1 MGWEPLPEDRRTTR
15 RLDEVLER
23 LHRTLGLAR
32 PDAVRTLQEGWP
44 RLVGP
49 TLASACALE
58 SLHDGRLVVAV
69 QDPAV
74 AEHLRWQAADL
85 VVAANELCGGEVVT
99 SVEARVRRP
108 G

>member
-15 RLDEVLER
+15 RVDEVLER

-32 PDAVRTLQEGWP
+32 PDTVRTLQEAWP

-49 TLASACALE
+49 ALAAECHFE

-69 QDPAV
+69 GDPAA

-85 VVAANELCGGEVVT
+85 VEAANELCGGVAVT
-99 SVEARVRRP
+99 SVEARVRRQQ
-108 G
+108 